1 MKSGSRW
8 ARRISATAVVVLALA
23 SVSVTVHA
31 AVTRTGSKMAARPT
45 PSVNLVPFQYI
56 AKAYT
61 ELLGRAPAAA
71 EWARAVQSFETE
83 GLHGRRAHPTRRHHR
98 GVVRIPPRLPQ

>member
-1 MKSGSRW
+1 MGSREHSMKSGSRW
-8 ARRISATAVVVLALA
+8 GRRISATAVVVLALA

-61 ELLGRAPAAA
+61 EFLGRTPAPA
-71 EWARAVQSFETE
+71 EWARAVQSFETDGCTTAE
-83 GLHGRRAHPTRRHHR
+83 L
-98 GVVRIPPRLPQ
+98 IQ